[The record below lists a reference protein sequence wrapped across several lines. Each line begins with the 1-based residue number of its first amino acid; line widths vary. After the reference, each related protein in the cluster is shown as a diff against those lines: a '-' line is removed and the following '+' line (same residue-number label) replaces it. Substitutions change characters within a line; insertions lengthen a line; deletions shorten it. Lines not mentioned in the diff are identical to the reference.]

1 MWLQWANLDWRS
13 SWKDNVVIRA
23 VHKCSLPE
31 NILCYPLEVM
41 CSSKTRLFYETCK
54 AQSWQRELCSSPL
67 SQRLWRM
74 EKRSF
79 DSLKPW
85 QTELQEAGLSTRPH
99 QSPDLTNWVEGM
111 RNKLWCHLYAFR
123 LPEQI
128 AMNLVENGYQTLG
141 GRWGA
146 VLLLERHMVENDK
159 KIIWGFSYKGSGLDL
174 SLPKDPTF

>member
-85 QTELQEAGLSTRPH
+85 QTELQGAGLSTRPPPVPR
-99 QSPDLTNWVEGM
+99 SD
-111 RNKLWCHLYAFR
+111 KLSWRDEKQAVVSSLCVQAARTDCY
-123 LPEQI
+123 E
-128 AMNLVENGYQTLG
+128 LG
-141 GRWGA
+141 GKW
-146 VLLLERHMVENDK
+146 VPDTWWKM
-159 KIIWGFSYKGSGLDL
+159 GSSPFAGT
-174 SLPKDPTF
+174 SHGRKW